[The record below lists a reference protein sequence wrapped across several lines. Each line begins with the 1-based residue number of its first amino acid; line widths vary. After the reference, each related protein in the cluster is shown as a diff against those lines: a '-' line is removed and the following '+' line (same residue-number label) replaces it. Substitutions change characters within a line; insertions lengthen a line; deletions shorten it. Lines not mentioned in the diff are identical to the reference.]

1 MKRTK
6 GRSARRTLK
15 KGEIDPRTKQ
25 RNHDRRASRLQ
36 SGFSS
41 DREVEI
47 RGNMVYLRGHAL
59 EELKEFAREYRMT
72 LRAAFHAILRCGLPL
87 VLAEHRI
94 GKLVQMLKAASHE
107 GARRVKKLRGGSIS
121 R

>member
-1 MKRTK
+1 M
-6 GRSARRTLK
+6 K
-15 KGEIDPRTKQ
+15 KGEIDPPRKR
-25 RNHDRRASRLQ
+25 RNRGRRASRLQ

-41 DREVEI
+41 DGEVEV

-72 LRAAFHAILRCGLPL
+72 LQAAFLAILRCGLPL

-94 GKLVQMLKAASHE
+94 GKLVQKLKAASHK
-107 GARRVKKLRGGSIS
+107 GARRVKKLRGRSIN